1 MWHLSRSGIESVC
14 PALACGF
21 LTTGPPSGFTEAP
34 IFIIFKYT
42 SSKQTYF
49 YQAAF
54 LWMIFPLRVPL
65 LFLIYP
71 VVEKAL
77 KHETKDLVSSLAPPL
92 PNQ

>member
-1 MWHLSRSGIESVC
+1 
-14 PALACGF
+14 
-21 LTTGPPSGFTEAP
+21 
-34 IFIIFKYT
+34 
-42 SSKQTYF
+42 
-49 YQAAF
+49 
-54 LWMIFPLRVPL
+54 MIFPLCVPL